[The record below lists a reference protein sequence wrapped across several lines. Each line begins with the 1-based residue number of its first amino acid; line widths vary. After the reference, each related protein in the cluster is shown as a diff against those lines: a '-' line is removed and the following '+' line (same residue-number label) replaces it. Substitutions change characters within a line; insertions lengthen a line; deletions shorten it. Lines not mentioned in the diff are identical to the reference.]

1 MFMTVFDVKYNNWD
15 DRMILVI
22 RISRNQAEH
31 QNFSDLITF
40 LWSFFALITIKHA
53 ANIQNQQD
61 NKLGGFF
68 GTKIHLPFADMVP
81 GPGLRIIHLSQW
93 I

>member
-1 MFMTVFDVKYNNWD
+1 MFITVFDVKYNNWD

-40 LWSFFALITIKHA
+40 YYYYFCDRSLL
-53 ANIQNQQD
+53 
-61 NKLGGFF
+61 
-68 GTKIHLPFADMVP
+68 
-81 GPGLRIIHLSQW
+81 
-93 I
+93 